1 MVKSKK
7 LFTII
12 NFVEELK
19 KFNINCS
26 GKSFTYKI
34 FILKIFELLLK
45 S

>member
-19 KFNINCS
+19 KFNISCS
-26 GKSFTYKI
+26 GKI
-34 FILKIFELLLK
+34 FHIYNIYTQNF
-45 S
+45 